1 MRGLDARSAYVKYTT
16 FFILYFSAR
25 FISFCRGS
33 SGVERQTEN
42 LKVGGPIPPLGNL
55 PTRAHR
61 ILAPQNSKGRPN
73 LLIIKKEITLN

>member
-1 MRGLDARSAYVKYTT
+1 
-16 FFILYFSAR
+16 
-25 FISFCRGS
+25 
-33 SGVERQTEN
+33 
-42 LKVGGPIPPLGNL
+42 L